1 MSFEFK
7 MPQGLIDDLRKCSE
21 IDRIAPLMLESAAP
35 VLKRHFVR
43 NLNAVMKDPTGELI
57 ESIST
62 NRPNKGKNGVWHI
75 SITAKGEAKGKTYR
89 TKGRETKKGVLKE
102 GKTIGYRNYQK
113 LLSLEYGDSRHKT
126 PKPFMQKTTNDSENE
141 VINKMQEVYNKE
153 V

>member
-35 VLKRHFVR
+35 ILKRHFVR

-57 ESIST
+57 NSIKISKANKSKSGIWGISVRATGNAT
-62 NRPNKGKNGVWHI
+62 NRKTG
-75 SITAKGEAKGKTYR
+75 TLKTYVG
-89 TKGRETKKGVLKE
+89 KSGKE
-102 GKTIGYRNYQK
+102 SVYRNQQK